1 VTGSGARV
9 TYIVGTAAG
18 GMRRHV
24 AMLADG
30 CTQARLRVAVLD
42 LAPIRRLRRQIAD
55 VDVVHAHGMRAG
67 ALAALARRRRRPALV
82 VTVHNGPPATP
93 WAAAVYRVLERI
105 VARRADVVLCVSAD
119 LEARMRRRRAREV
132 RHAIVPAPAA
142 EVQSTRAPA
151 GSRPVILGVGRLTRQ
166 KGFDL
171 LLEAA
176 GYWRG
181 RQPEPQVVIAG
192 SGPLAAP
199 LASQARGLGIDVVF
213 LGERHDVPALLSA
226 AAVFVLPSRWEGQ
239 PLVLQ
244 EALRAGRPIVAA
256 DVGGVRAVAGKA
268 ALLGPAEDPAWL
280 AAAVERLLDDSDL
293 SARLAAAAVARAAEL
308 PTPADAINQ
317 VLGLYQRLLALS
329 GTGAGRT

>member
-1 VTGSGARV
+1 VTSSAARV
-9 TYIVGTAAG
+9 AYIVGTAAG

-30 CTQARLRVAVLD
+30 CTQRGLRVTVLD

-55 VDVVHAHGMRAG
+55 VDVVHAHGIRAG
-67 ALAALARRRRRPALV
+67 ALAALARKRRRPALV
-82 VTVHNGPPATP
+82 VTVHNGPPRTP

-119 LEARMRRRRAREV
+119 LEARMRRRRAKEIE
-132 RHAIVPAPAA
+132 HAIVPAPVADGETGRAA
-142 EVQSTRAPA
+142 A
-151 GSRPVILGVGRLTRQ
+151 GSRPVILGVGRLTTQ

-171 LLEAA
+171 LIEAA
-176 GYWRG
+176 GHWRG

-192 SGPLAAP
+192 TGPLAAA
-199 LASQARGLGIDVVF
+199 LASQARGLGIDVMF
-213 LGERHDVPALLSA
+213 LGQRDDVPTLLSA

-256 DVGGVRAVAGKA
+256 DVGGVRALAGKA
-268 ALLGPAEDPAWL
+268 ALLVPAENPAML
-280 AAAVERLLDDSDL
+280 ALAVERVLDDGDL
-293 SARLAAAAVARAAEL
+293 SARLAVAAAARAAEL
-308 PTPADAINQ
+308 PTPADAVAQ
-317 VLGLYQRLLALS
+317 VIDLYQRIH
-329 GTGAGRT
+329 